1 MISTTK
7 KKLVFGI
14 DIGTTKVTTL
24 VGEILTDG
32 LINIIG
38 IGNCSSKGIKNGS
51 VNDLES
57 IIKCIK
63 KSIQQAEI
71 MSKCRISSVHL
82 SLSSKDI
89 NCQNEIGIVPINQGK
104 VNEEDIKNVIFIAKS
119 VQIYNE
125 HYILHVLPQEYQI
138 DQQTGIKNPTGLS
151 GIRMKA
157 EVHLIT
163 CHKKIEQNL
172 IKYIEK
178 FGLKVNQLI
187 FSGLASSEAVLT
199 EEEKNLGVCL
209 IDIGGG
215 TMDIIIYIAGILK
228 HSQVIP
234 YAGNTITNDIAYAF
248 STSQIN
254 AENIKTLYGKAIN
267 SNKKNKEKI
276 LTTDIAGTQNKKI
289 KKDKLIEIIEPR
301 CSELFE
307 LVNQEIISLQ
317 RKLKKNGSKYQLL
330 SGIVLTGGGSKMK
343 NVSKCA
349 EKIFNKKV
357 RIGFPKKITGITKNI
372 NDPNYSTAIGLLH
385 FGKKIYMEKL
395 KKNKHL
401 KKKNIF
407 SVYFKKIN
415 NWIKNKF

>member
-38 IGNCSSKGIKNGS
+38 IGNCASKGINNGS

-57 IIKCIK
+57 IIKCIQ
-63 KSIQQAEI
+63 KSIEQAEI
-71 MSKCRISSVHL
+71 MSKSRISSVYL

-89 NCQNEIGIVPINQGK
+89 NCQNEIGIIPIIQEK
-104 VNEEDIKNVIFIAKS
+104 VNKEDIKNVIFIAKS

-125 HYILHVLPQEYQI
+125 HCMLHVLPQEYQI
-138 DQQTGIKNPTGLS
+138 DQQTGIKNPIGLS

-163 CHKKIEQNL
+163 CHKKIKKNL
-172 IKYIEK
+172 IKCIEK
-178 FGLKVNQLI
+178 FGLKVDQLI

-215 TMDIIIYIAGILK
+215 TMDIVIYIAGILK

-234 YAGNTITNDIAYAF
+234 YAGNTITNDISYAF

-254 AENIKTLYGKAIN
+254 AENIKTLYGTATS
-267 SNKKNKEKI
+267 SNKKSTEKI
-276 LTTDIAGTQNKKI
+276 LTTDISGIQNKKI
-289 KKDKLIEIIEPR
+289 KKNKLTEIIEPR

-307 LVNQEIISLQ
+307 LVNQKIISLQ
-317 RKLKKNGSKYQLL
+317 NKLKRNGAKYQLL
-330 SGIVLTGGGSKMK
+330 SGIVLTGGSSKMK

-357 RIGFPKKITGITKNI
+357 RIGFPKKITGTTKNI

-385 FGKKIYMEKL
+385 FGKNKYIEEI
-395 KKNKHL
+395 KKETPL
-401 KKKNIF
+401 KKKNVF
-407 SVYFKKIN
+407 SIYLKKIN
-415 NWIKNKF
+415 NWIKKKF